1 MKKFVFL
8 YNSNPNEVPSDSV
21 MDVWMLWF
29 DSIKDSI
36 IDMGNPLMDGTLVT
50 SGPAVKIAP
59 EKNPIS
65 GFTVIKAENM
75 EGAIAIAK
83 TCPGQSGLQVY
94 EAMEM

>member
-29 DSIKDSI
+29 DSIKESI
-36 IDMGNPLMDGTLVT
+36 IDMGNPLMDGTLVSSDRAST
-50 SGPAVKIAP
+50 IP
-59 EKNPIS
+59 EDKNPIS
-65 GFTVIKAENM
+65 GYTVIRAKDM
-75 EGAIAIAK
+75 DGAIAIAK